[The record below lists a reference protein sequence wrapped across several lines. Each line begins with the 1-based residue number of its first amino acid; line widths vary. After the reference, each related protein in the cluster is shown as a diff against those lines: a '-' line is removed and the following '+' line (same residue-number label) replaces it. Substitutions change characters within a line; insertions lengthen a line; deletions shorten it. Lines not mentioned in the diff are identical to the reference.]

1 MKIDWISVLAAIGI
15 AAAAASAWLAI
26 WMQR

>member
-15 AAAAASAWLAI
+15 AASAASMWLVI
-26 WMQR
+26 WIQR